1 MAEFLVEVYAARTDI
16 RSVQR
21 RGHRAL
27 RAADALTREGTPVTY
42 VSSIFVPC
50 DETCFFLFEAGS
62 IDAVREAAHRAG
74 LAFENVAEMV
84 SDPTRKESFRVR
96 E

>member
-1 MAEFLVEVYAARTDI
+1 MAEFLVEVYAARSDLHA
-16 RSVQR
+16 VQR
-21 RGHRAL
+21 GRQRAL
-27 RAADALTREGTPVTY
+27 RAAEALTREGTPVAY

-84 SDPTRKESFRVR
+84 SDSTRKESFRVS

>member
-1 MAEFLVEVYAARTDI
+1 MAEFLVEIYAAGADTRA
-16 RSVQR
+16 VR
-21 RGHRAL
+21 RGGHHAL
-27 RAADALTREGTPVTY
+27 RAAEALTREGTPVTY
-42 VSSIFVPC
+42 LSSIFVPC
-50 DETCFFLFEAGS
+50 DETCFFFFEAAS

-74 LAFENVAEMV
+74 LAFENVAEVV